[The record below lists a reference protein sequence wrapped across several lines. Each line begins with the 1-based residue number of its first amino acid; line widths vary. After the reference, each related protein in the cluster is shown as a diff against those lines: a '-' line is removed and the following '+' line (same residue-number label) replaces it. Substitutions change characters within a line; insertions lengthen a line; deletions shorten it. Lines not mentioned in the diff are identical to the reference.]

1 MDGTTNF
8 VCGFPYSAVCIGI
21 MENKV
26 PIIGVVNNPMLNEM
40 YVAVKDKGATL
51 NGTKISTKK
60 TTQLNKA
67 VINTEFGSSREPER
81 IQKVIDSMKA
91 VVMNPCR

>member
-1 MDGTTNF
+1 
-8 VCGFPYSAVCIGI
+8 

-51 NGTKISTKK
+51 NGTKISAKK
-60 TTQLNKA
+60 TTLLNKA